1 MMSSFEHIKK
11 SKQIFFIVEKAYNFS
26 PFVFL
31 LGDTAQE
38 EDKSIVQN
46 MDSDKKMDTLV
57 DGEKSSSQEK
67 EMDITQDKTKNTSK
81 KIDTLTY
88 HQVGE
93 DERILTMR

>member
-1 MMSSFEHIKK
+1 
-11 SKQIFFIVEKAYNFS
+11 
-26 PFVFL
+26 
-31 LGDTAQE
+31 
-38 EDKSIVQN
+38 

-81 KIDTLTY
+81 KIDTLQY

-93 DERILTMR
+93 NDRILALR

>member
-1 MMSSFEHIKK
+1 
-11 SKQIFFIVEKAYNFS
+11 
-26 PFVFL
+26 
-31 LGDTAQE
+31 
-38 EDKSIVQN
+38 

-93 DERILTMR
+93 DERILAMR